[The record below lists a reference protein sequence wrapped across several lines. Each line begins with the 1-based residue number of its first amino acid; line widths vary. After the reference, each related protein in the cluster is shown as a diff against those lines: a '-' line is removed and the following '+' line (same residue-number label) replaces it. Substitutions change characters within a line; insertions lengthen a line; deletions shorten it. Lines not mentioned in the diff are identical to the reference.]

1 MKIAGTMTEAAPKVI
16 VDAVRYW
23 QPTSTT
29 SVDLSVVKDYI
40 IELRER
46 GFNLSLVTFDRWN
59 SHDMMQQLKHY
70 GINTELLSVAKKHY
84 EDMALLVTEERVHGP
99 DLKLLIDE
107 LLQLRIRGDKV
118 DHPRKGSKDLADAVC
133 GAIYNAIAKSRR
145 DAVQEI
151 EIYSYEML
159 EQDSEEEIKRRMGKA
174 NNKELI
180 IPPDLQQTLD
190 AMEII

>member
-1 MKIAGTMTEAAPKVI
+1 MKIAGTMTEAAPRVI

-23 QPTSTT
+23 QPTSTN
-29 SVDLSVVKDYI
+29 SVDLSEVKDYI

-46 GFNLSLVTFDRWN
+46 GFSLGVVTFDRWN

-84 EDMALLVTEERVHGP
+84 EDMALLITEERVYGP
-99 DLKLLIDE
+99 ELKLLIDE

-133 GAIYNAIAKSRR
+133 GAVYNAIARSRR
-145 DAVQEI
+145 DSLQEI
-151 EIYSYEML
+151 EIYSYDML
-159 EQDSEEEIKRRMGKA
+159 EQDSEEELKLRMGRKRSS
-174 NNKELI
+174 ELI
-180 IPPDLQQTLD
+180 IPPALQNAID
-190 AMEII
+190 SMEII